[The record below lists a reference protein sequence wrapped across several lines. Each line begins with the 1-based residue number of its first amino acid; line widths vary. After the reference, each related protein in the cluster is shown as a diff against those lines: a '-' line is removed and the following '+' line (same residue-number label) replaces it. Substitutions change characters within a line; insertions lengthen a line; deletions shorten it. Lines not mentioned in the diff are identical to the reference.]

1 MHLLSLHLSSCG
13 YIPIFPFTCNTNN
26 TEATPLCAN
35 AWAWLCVHMICYS
48 GALGRDSEW
57 LYVYV
62 TGFFC
67 LGDISEL
74 SIGDVR
80 NTFLGSFELFKYP
93 LCPPPPP
100 SLNRFLAKSLCPRIY
115 THWYNSNWEV
125 PLDDLIPHC
134 ALYCKSCVW
143 WRVRACYL
151 YSAPVHWVYYS
162 LGRVCH

>member
-1 MHLLSLHLSSCG
+1 MHLLSLHLFSCG
-13 YIPIFPFTCNTNN
+13 YISIFPFTCNTNN

-62 TGFFC
+62 TGFF
-67 LGDISEL
+67 L
-74 SIGDVR
+74 SR
-80 NTFLGSFELFKYP
+80 WHLWTKHRWCQKHLFGFIWIP
-93 LCPPPPP
+93 NLPPPP

-115 THWYNSNWEV
+115 THWYNSSWEV

-151 YSAPVHWVYYS
+151 YSALVHWVYYS